1 MPEKASASSPPI
13 SMCRGSPRCAAR
25 SRRCSTI
32 EGSPRRSLLPVRSPP
47 SSIELGVFV
56 DRVEAD
62 LDADRRELQD
72 RPAFDDFIRPTIA
85 RASEEIDPA
94 CLLFDDGVL
103 LDRRRRE
110 IVELFAAAVL
120 PLGARG
126 YHLDDEN
133 GFEDHVIVSPHQRAG
148 YYYIAIPQ

>member
-72 RPAFDDFIRPTIA
+72 RPALDDFIRPTIA

-103 LDRRRRE
+103 LDRGRRE
-110 IVELFAAAVL
+110 VVKLLAAPRL
-120 PLGARG
+120 PLGTG
-126 YHLDDEN
+126 QYHFDHQD
-133 GFEDHVIVSPHQRAG
+133 GFENNVILSPYH
-148 YYYIAIPQ
+148 